1 MGGIMNLKNNKV
13 LKQDSENTIKKSN
26 EISMAD
32 MSNGLTLNQLQLLAY
47 AIYATQK
54 SGVTEFRKAEFEK
67 KFELKNYTIKEAKED
82 VDKITSLKFNVMDLE
97 NERFSFQNLFIGMN
111 YDKGLFYFKFNP
123 DLVHH
128 ILDLK
133 EKYITTDLTIASKF
147 KSGFSWRLYDF
158 LKANYGLW
166 YKNFTKQDLMQLFN
180 VQNTKTYIRDTSVF
194 KKIVLD
200 KAISEINALTEYQV
214 HYKEQKEGRA
224 IVGFTL
230 IWTIGKTM
238 RKCTKKQIEDA
249 ERVCETILD
258 QALDWIDLQGKED
271 REHAKTL
278 VRRTQEISL
287 QIAPNLTAERLAE
300 LQNTLQS
307 TLNELERLKEHQ
319 EQESDAKPIFYNWLD
334 ERE

>member
-1 MGGIMNLKNNKV
+1 MNLKNNKV

-26 EISMAD
+26 QISIAD

-67 KFELKNYTIKEAKED
+67 KFELKNFTIKEAKED
-82 VDKITSLKFNVMDLE
+82 ADKITSVKFNVMDLE

-158 LKANYGLW
+158 LKAHYGFW
-166 YKNFTKQDLMQLFN
+166 YKDFTKQDLMQLFN

-200 KAISEINALTEYQV
+200 RAISEINALTEYQV

-230 IWTIGKTM
+230 IWTMGKTTK
-238 RKCTKKQIEDA
+238 KCTKAQIEAA

-258 QALDWIDLQGKED
+258 QALEWIDLQEKEA
-271 REHAKTL
+271 RERAKML
-278 VRRTQEISL
+278 VRRSQEISL
-287 QIAPNLTAERLAE
+287 QIVPNLTAAHLAE
-300 LQNTLQS
+300 LQGTLQTILS
-307 TLNELERLKEHQ
+307 ELERLKEKQ
-319 EQESDAKPIFYNWLD
+319 EPENNESSVFYNWLD